1 MADQDRDQTG
11 DDNQNTGQQKQHDN
25 VQGGG
30 GGNAGGGG
38 AQKQDTGMTPSTE
51 RLHDGG
57 DAAGARSGDVG
68 SGDA

>member
-11 DDNQNTGQQKQHDN
+11 DDNEKTGRQKQNDD

-38 AQKQDTGMTPSTE
+38 QPKEDTGMTPSQE
-51 RLHDGG
+51 RIHRAGDTAGG
-57 DAAGARSGDVG
+57 RPQER
-68 SGDA
+68 